1 MVEFEAFGS
10 WEEMMDAELR
20 ARKIADSRV
29 QDWQR
34 KARAGEILVSQPYQ
48 DLVVFHET
56 LDNEKIVGDYLK
68 KYGDDYEEEGK
79 YILDTYCFNPDEW
92 NYRFCNNYSQVVP
105 EGELGDIH
113 LSIAIDKIS
122 GEEFKKLKASG
133 FSLW

>member
-1 MVEFEAFGS
+1 MEHHADAGNSQPPKKNNTLLIVFGIIG
-10 WEEMMDAELR
+10 ALFV
-20 ARKIADSRV
+20 IA
-29 QDWQR
+29 
-34 KARAGEILVSQPYQ
+34 ILVIALIFFSASTFIRTGKWEN
-48 DLVVFHET
+48 DAMIWE
-56 LDNEKIVGDYLK
+56 DNLK